1 MGKSGELMGAVKEAA
16 KILKKGFFEKK
27 EVEKKGSVDL
37 VTEYDRRI
45 EEFLK
50 ERFAHLGV
58 PVVAEESFCGKIPSS
73 AVIIDPIDGTTNFI
87 HQIPFVGI
95 SVALWVDGEPLEG
108 VVCNP
113 ILDEI
118 FWAKRGNGAFLND
131 EPIRVSET
139 SRLIDA
145 LIATGFPYTKVERGR
160 DYRFVL
166 KSMERLL
173 PLTRDIR
180 RLGSAALDL
189 CYVAAGRFD
198 GFYEVGLRPWDVA
211 AGVLIV
217 TEAGGR
223 VSDHRGEVY
232 RFGEIVVATNGH
244 IHDTLVANLGR
255 WE

>member
-1 MGKSGELMGAVKEAA
+1 MLKEILREAGELFLEGYHG
-16 KILKKGFFEKK
+16 KK
-27 EVEKKGSVDL
+27 VVQKKGSVDL

-50 ERFAHLGV
+50 ERFAKYGL
-58 PVVAEESFCGKIPSS
+58 PVVGEESFAGSLPDS
-73 AVIIDPIDGTTNFI
+73 AIFIDPIDGTTNFV
-87 HQIPFVGI
+87 HKIPFCCI
-95 SVALWVDGEPLEG
+95 SVGVWEDGEPVEAA
-108 VVCNP
+108 VYNP
-113 ILDEI
+113 VLSEL
-118 FWAKRGNGAFLND
+118 FWAKRGAGAFLND

-145 LIATGFPYTKVERGR
+145 LIATGFPYTKVKRGR

-198 GFYEVGLRPWDVA
+198 GFYEVNLKPWDVA
-211 AGVLIV
+211 AGMLLV

-223 VSDHRGEVY
+223 VSDHRGEAY
-232 RFGEIVVATNGH
+232 SFGEIVVATNGH
-244 IHDTLVANLGR
+244 IHADLVANLGR